1 MQIVSIVK
9 IVSTF
14 AVMDEKRLEILERA
28 STVYMRLGI
37 KSVTMDDL
45 ARELGISKKTIY
57 KYFDDKSDLVRSI
70 VTMKTEMDQAIC
82 MNCVNQSGNAIDDLI
97 QVSKLIAEHIGN
109 VNPTVFHD
117 MRKYH
122 SDAWQLMENH
132 RWDFVLSMIVGNIE
146 KGKEEG
152 LFRDDLNAEVIGR
165 VYVSSIDTL
174 FNTDIFP
181 WPKFTF
187 QEVYSEVIR
196 YHIKG
201 LVNDNGLEY
210 LRQKIHNGEF

>member
-1 MQIVSIVK
+1 
-9 IVSTF
+9 
-14 AVMDEKRLEILERA
+14 MDDKRLEILERA

-70 VTMKTEMDQAIC
+70 VRLKTEMDQAIC
-82 MNCVNQSGNAIDDLI
+82 MNCITESGNAIDDLI

-117 MRKYH
+117 VRKYH
-122 SDAWQLMENH
+122 PDAWQLMESH
-132 RWDFVLSMIVGNIE
+132 RWGFVLNMIVGNIE
-146 KGKEEG
+146 KGKEEN
-152 LFRDDLNAEVIGR
+152 LFRDDVNAEVIGR
-165 VYVSSIDTL
+165 VYVSSMDTL
-174 FNTDIFP
+174 FNSDIFP

-187 QEVYSEVIR
+187 QEVYSELIR
-196 YHIKG
+196 YHING
-201 LVNDNGLEY
+201 LVNENGQKY
-210 LRQKIHNGEF
+210 LQQKIDNGEF

>member
-1 MQIVSIVK
+1 
-9 IVSTF
+9 
-14 AVMDEKRLEILERA
+14 MDEKRLEILERA

-70 VTMKTEMDQAIC
+70 VRMKTEMDQALC
-82 MNCVNQSGNAIDDLI
+82 MNCINQNGNAIDDLI

-117 MRKYH
+117 VRKYH
-122 SDAWQLMENH
+122 PDAWQVMENH
-132 RWDFVLSMIVGNIE
+132 RWGFVLNTIVNNIE
-146 KGKEEG
+146 KGQEEG
-152 LFRDDLNAEVIGR
+152 IFRDDLNPQVIGR
-165 VYVSSIDTL
+165 VYVSSMDTL
-174 FNTDIFP
+174 FNPDIFP

-210 LRQKIHNGEF
+210 LRQKIYNGEF

>member
-1 MQIVSIVK
+1 MQIVSKVK
-9 IVSTF
+9 LVSTF
-14 AVMDEKRLEILERA
+14 VPMDEKRLEILERA

-70 VTMKTEMDQAIC
+70 VEMKTQMDQALC

-97 QVSKLIAEHIGN
+97 QLSELIAEHIGN
-109 VNPTVFHD
+109 INPTVIFD
-117 MRKYH
+117 VKKYH
-122 SDAWQLMENH
+122 PEAWQLMDKH
-132 RWDFVLSMIVGNIE
+132 RWEFVLNIIVSNIE
-146 KGKEEG
+146 KGKEEN
-152 LFRDDLNAEVIGR
+152 LYRNDLKAEVIGR
-165 VYVSSIDTL
+165 LYVASIDTL
-174 FNTDIFP
+174 FNPDIFP

-187 QEVYSEVIR
+187 QEVYSELIR
-196 YHIKG
+196 FHIKG

-210 LRQKIHNGEF
+210 LRQKIYNGEF